1 MDLSDRKKKIL
12 RAIIENYIE
21 TAEPVGSKAVAST
34 PGLNVSSATV
44 RNEMADLEELGL
56 LEQPHTSA
64 GRIPSPK
71 GYRIYVNELM
81 DDYRLSVQ
89 ETRRLNE
96 ALHLKMRELDQV
108 IDQAGRVVS
117 QLTRYPAFAL
127 ADRASKV
134 TIQRFDLLMVASDSF
149 IIVVMTDTNVV
160 RNRLV
165 RLPADLSEAQLQLL
179 NTLLNTTFTGLTLDE
194 ITPELMRVASHAAG
208 EAYGLI
214 SLVVSFAIDVLESL
228 EQRTVHTAGIASL
241 LSHPEY
247 QSLDRA
253 APLMSYLSEDQ
264 DAGRRPHGD
273 SHRARKRGGRPE
285 RHQCGGGKLR
295 DRRRHARGHR
305 RGGPHPDGLRQD
317 HRAPCV
323 FRLRPHPP
331 LRNGRAPSGGRRRQG
346 KIGGN
351 TLSKKD
357 QKKDP
362 IQESPAEHAQAQP
375 SAEADCT
382 PEAETAPDPLV
393 EELEALKNELAE
405 KESKYLRLAAE
416 YDNFRKRSQKE
427 KESAYA
433 DAKTD
438 AVSAFLPVYDNL
450 ERALKQETCDEAYA
464 KGVEMTM
471 TGLKEIM
478 TRLGIEEIPALGQP
492 FDPSLHNAVM
502 HVEDESAEENTVVEV
517 FQAGFRLGEKVIRFA
532 MVKVAN

>member
-1 MDLSDRKKKIL
+1 M
-12 RAIIENYIE
+12 
-21 TAEPVGSKAVAST
+21 
-34 PGLNVSSATV
+34 
-44 RNEMADLEELGL
+44 
-56 LEQPHTSA
+56 
-64 GRIPSPK
+64 
-71 GYRIYVNELM
+71 
-81 DDYRLSVQ
+81 
-89 ETRRLNE
+89 
-96 ALHLKMRELDQV
+96 
-108 IDQAGRVVS
+108 
-117 QLTRYPAFAL
+117 
-127 ADRASKV
+127 
-134 TIQRFDLLMVASDSF
+134 
-149 IIVVMTDTNVV
+149 
-160 RNRLV
+160 
-165 RLPADLSEAQLQLL
+165 
-179 NTLLNTTFTGLTLDE
+179 
-194 ITPELMRVASHAAG
+194 
-208 EAYGLI
+208 
-214 SLVVSFAIDVLESL
+214 
-228 EQRTVHTAGIASL
+228 
-241 LSHPEY
+241 
-247 QSLDRA
+247 
-253 APLMSYLSEDQ
+253 
-264 DAGRRPHGD
+264 
-273 SHRARKRGGRPE
+273 
-285 RHQCGGGKLR
+285 
-295 DRRRHARGHR
+295 
-305 RGGPHPDGLRQD
+305 
-317 HRAPCV
+317 
-323 FRLRPHPP
+323 
-331 LRNGRAPSGGRRRQG
+331 
-346 KIGGN
+346 
-351 TLSKKD
+351 SKKD

-362 IQESPAEHAQAQP
+362 IQESPAAHAQAQP